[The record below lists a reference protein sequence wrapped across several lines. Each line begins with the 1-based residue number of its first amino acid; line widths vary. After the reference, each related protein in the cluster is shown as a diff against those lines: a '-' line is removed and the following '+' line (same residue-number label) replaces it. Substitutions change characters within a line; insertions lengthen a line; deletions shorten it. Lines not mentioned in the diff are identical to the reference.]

1 MSFDEQKNKFL
12 TEGKLVALRNIT
24 DEDTDLVVSWR
35 NNERVRNN
43 FKYREHFTNEI
54 HTNWL
59 RTKVDT
65 GEVVQLIICEV
76 MNDYRPVGSVY
87 FRYLD
92 ETKKEAEYGI
102 FIGEDDATGKGYGNE
117 TAALAT
123 DYARDFLNIKR
134 LILRVFTSNT
144 AARKS
149 YEYGGFVKC
158 EDLPMVECS
167 DGEKSDMILMEKVL
181 KND

>member
-1 MSFDEQKNKFL
+1 MSDSLEKEFV
-12 TEGKLVALRNIT
+12 TAGKLVALRPIT
-24 DEDTDLVVSWR
+24 DGDTELVVSWR
-35 NNERVRNN
+35 NNDRVRNN
-43 FKYREHFTNEI
+43 FIYREHFTNEI

-65 GEVVQLIICEV
+65 GEVVQLIICEAK
-76 MNDYRPVGSVY
+76 NNFRPVGSVY

-92 ETKKEAEYGI
+92 DTRTEAEYGI

-123 DYARDFLNIKR
+123 DYARDELGIKR
-134 LILRVFTSNT
+134 LILRVFTSNI

-158 EDLPMVECS
+158 QDLPMVECS
-167 DGEKSDMILMEKVL
+167 DGEKSDMILMERIL
-181 KND
+181 